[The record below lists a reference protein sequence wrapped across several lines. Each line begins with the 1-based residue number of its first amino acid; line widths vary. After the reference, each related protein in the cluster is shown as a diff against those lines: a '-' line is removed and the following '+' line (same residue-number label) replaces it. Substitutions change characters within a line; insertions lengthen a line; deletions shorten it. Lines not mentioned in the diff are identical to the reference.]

1 MHAYEMHAH
10 ETHTHEMQAY
20 KMQAHEVHAYNMH
33 AHKMYAHEMH
43 AYDRRAST
51 RELWIIPTM
60 CEVTPHANS
69 PSPELAL
76 EFAPLIHP
84 GILGETGI
92 SLRCTKYFSA
102 SIVPGGPLRIPI
114 FFFSSHSSLG
124 DYRCCRFL
132 WKDALGVG
140 CRIRH
145 VLSTEHSRTFV
156 LLNHVRVF
164 HYRYFVGLTPVSR
177 ANFQRLIHHLPK
189 L

>member
-1 MHAYEMHAH
+1 
-10 ETHTHEMQAY
+10 
-20 KMQAHEVHAYNMH
+20 
-33 AHKMYAHEMH
+33 
-43 AYDRRAST
+43 
-51 RELWIIPTM
+51 M

-69 PSPELAL
+69 PSTRIRSPDPSRDFTGDRDFSPLHEVLLGIDCSRGTL
-76 EFAPLIHP
+76 EDYL
-84 GILGETGI
+84 
-92 SLRCTKYFSA
+92 SSFSQA
-102 SIVPGGPLRIPI
+102 TLPWEII
-114 FFFSSHSSLG
+114 
-124 DYRCCRFL
+124 DCRFL